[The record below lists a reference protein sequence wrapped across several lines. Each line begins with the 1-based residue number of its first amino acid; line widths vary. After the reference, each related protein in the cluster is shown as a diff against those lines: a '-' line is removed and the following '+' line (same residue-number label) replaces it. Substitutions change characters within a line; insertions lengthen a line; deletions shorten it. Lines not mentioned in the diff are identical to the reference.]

1 MKSSELKLGHAY
13 KLAGKEGPA
22 FFINTHPHDGGT
34 MIMAWNDVE
43 EDEEKY
49 LAVDS
54 CEIEYEI
61 PVSDTLM
68 VFTDQYEA
76 FLLAGRVLSSLPS
89 ILEHV
94 KAIET
99 RAADVQKTATSQG
112 DSLWHS
118 METIDDRV
126 HDLLTLLEDGEF
138 RALTGAD
145 LREQQMAELRRNS
158 YRYAKA
164 RAHAYKLGIGNP
176 TPEEFDALVDAID
189 HNARSYFVSSERSK
203 ALKEA
208 LQIGLECAEACQS
221 DAPRDQV
228 ATAEQR
234 VAKIRAVIKEL

>member
-34 MIMAWNDVE
+34 MIMAWNDAE

-61 PVSDTLM
+61 PAGDTLM
-68 VFTDQYEA
+68 VFTDQYDA

-94 KAIET
+94 RAIET

-112 DSLWHS
+112 DSLWHA

-126 HDLLTLLEDGEF
+126 HDLLTLVEDGEF

-145 LREQQMAELRRNS
+145 IREAQMVELRR
-158 YRYAKA
+158 KA
-164 RAHAYKLGIGNP
+164 SAYDKLMETWQRPPIDVQPDSGR
-176 TPEEFDALVDAID
+176 DAALVKKALTLADAALSTAWGYVKDSGGDDEEI
-189 HNARSYFVSSERSK
+189 SK
-203 ALKEA
+203 AGNAVKAA
-208 LQIGLECAEACQS
+208 LAAHP
-221 DAPRDQV
+221 APLV
-228 ATAEQR
+228 EGA
-234 VAKIRAVIKEL
+234 